1 MKTLP
6 SVLQSAFWGA
16 YRSDTSISLIH
27 QEKVWTRLRW
37 LGVLVW
43 WLLISAPGATALQP
57 VAGIVFGLGL
67 VYCGF
72 CHYVVYRLHRG
83 RPLVV
88 PVPLLDT
95 ALVSLMC
102 GVSGGIDSPALA
114 YFYVI
119 SLAVGIRFGSAAG
132 LIMAALQALFCLEL
146 FALLSGT
153 GTGIAPH
160 PQIAYLFLAGGI
172 SAVLFPTQPSA
183 AAQPTHRQASV
194 PATEQ
199 LWSVNRALGSL
210 DVDTVMQQLVDT
222 LERLLACEGVGLI
235 LLDRRSGQAE
245 RIAVAGSFP
254 VPASTALAASL
265 AEGGL
270 LRQVCDR
277 GTLVLDTPDALQT
290 WLQPDAL
297 HDIAE
302 HNLFITPVMQPDYPQ
317 PLACLLVADRHP
329 DEGFPAETVG
339 LLTNVAQHTALAI
352 ENAQLYE
359 GIEKETRQLRE
370 LLHTVIGTREEERKR
385 LVEEWQA
392 QLGEKLFSVL
402 QDFRRSKDLFLQRV
416 PEAEEQ
422 IQRLVAE
429 LDAMAAAVRSLMDEL
444 RPATLDDFGFVAA
457 LQEYVN
463 KLRRKSLFRV
473 TVQAD
478 DAVLPLASAA
488 TLSLFRITQ
497 EALEHIG
504 RHANAAHVEIAVV
517 QEHKGVSLLIKDD
530 GHGAHLEQYPHGQY
544 SLLYMRERAEACGGT
559 LQVSSARNRGTEVRV
574 SVPTA

>member
-16 YRSDTSISLIH
+16 YRSDPSSPLSR
-27 QEKVWTRLRW
+27 QEQVWTRLRW
-37 LGVLVW
+37 LGVVVW
-43 WLLISAPGATALQP
+43 WLLVSVSGSEVLQP
-57 VAGIVFGLGL
+57 AAGL
-67 VYCGF
+67 VLGVSLSYCGL
-72 CHYVVYRLHRG
+72 CHYVAYRFRRG
-83 RPLVV
+83 RPLAV

-95 ALVSLMC
+95 ALVALMC
-102 GVSGGIDSPALA
+102 GVSGGIDSPAVA

-119 SLAVGIRFGSAAG
+119 SLAVGMRFGWTAG
-132 LIMAALQALFCLEL
+132 LLMAALQAVFCLEL
-146 FALLSGT
+146 FAVLSSADA
-153 GTGIAPH
+153 GIAP
-160 PQIAYLFLAGGI
+160 QIVYLFLAGGI
-172 SAVLFPTQPSA
+172 SAVLAPSQPSA
-183 AAQPTHRQASV
+183 AAQPARRQLVAQ
-194 PATEQ
+194 EQ

-210 DVDTVMQQLVDT
+210 DVDTIMQQLVDT

-235 LLDRRSGQAE
+235 LLNRRSEQAE

-290 WLQPDAL
+290 RLQPDAL
-297 HDIAE
+297 RDIAE
-302 HNLFITPVMQPDYPQ
+302 HNLFISPVMQPDYPQ
-317 PLACLLVADRHP
+317 PVGCLLVADRRP
-329 DEGFPAETVG
+329 TEGFSAETVG
-339 LLTNVAQHTALAI
+339 LLTTVAQHTALAI

-359 GIEKETRQLRE
+359 GLEKETRQLRE
-370 LLHTVIGTREEERKR
+370 LLHRVIGTREEERKR
-385 LVEEWQA
+385 LVEQWQA

-402 QDFRRSKDLFLQRV
+402 QDFRRGKDLFLQRV
-416 PEAEEQ
+416 PEAEDQ

-429 LDAMAAAVRSLMDEL
+429 IDTLAAAVRSLMDEL
-444 RPATLDDFGFVAA
+444 RPTTLDDFGFVAA
-457 LQEYVN
+457 LREYVD
-463 KLRRKSLFRV
+463 KLRQTSLFQV

-478 DAVLPLASAA
+478 DAVLPLPSAA

-497 EALEHIG
+497 EALEHID

-530 GHGAHLEQYPHGQY
+530 GHSAHLDQYPHGQY

-559 LQVSSARNRGTEVRV
+559 LRVVSARNRGTEVRV
-574 SVPTA
+574 SVPLA

>member
-6 SVLQSAFWGA
+6 SALQSAFWGA
-16 YRSDTSISLIH
+16 YRSDTSIPLIH

-43 WLLISAPGATALQP
+43 WLLVAAPDAAALQP

-114 YFYVI
+114 YLYVI

-146 FALLSGT
+146 FALLSVT
-153 GTGIAPH
+153 GTGIAP
-160 PQIAYLFLAGGI
+160 QLAYLFLAGGI

-183 AAQPTHRQASV
+183 AAQPARQQLPAQ
-194 PATEQ
+194 ATEQ
-199 LWSVNRALGSL
+199 LWNVNRALGSL

-270 LRQVCDR
+270 LRQVCDQ

-290 WLQPDAL
+290 WLRPDTL

-317 PLACLLVADRHP
+317 PVGCLLVADQHP
-329 DEGFPAETVG
+329 AEGFSAKTVG

-359 GIEKETRQLRE
+359 GIEKEARQLRE
-370 LLHTVIGTREEERKR
+370 LLHTVISTREEERKH

-457 LQEYVN
+457 LQEYVD

-478 DAVLPLASAA
+478 DAVLPLPSAA

-497 EALEHIG
+497 EALDHIG

-559 LQVSSARNRGTEVRV
+559 LQVLSARNRGTEVRV
-574 SVPTA
+574 SVPNA